1 MFSSVSINTF
11 FLPQVAAKLCLAALD
26 AASHHLCL

>member
-1 MFSSVSINTF
+1 
-11 FLPQVAAKLCLAALD
+11 VAAKLCLAALD